1 MHFYLCFCLEIHI
14 AHFYGYTF
22 IYHMKR
28 ENLEALMS
36 DICSLTRDDGKMIT
50 ILRGAGKKGKE
61 VIRLNDWDKE
71 CKSYFSRY
79 YKTSKTIFG
88 PSDADMIMDTLSGI
102 CNDNNGRGF
111 VFKNYNIVK
120 HLEFLGYN
128 KGFLERKFGAALSNG
143 IISYLSYIK
152 QQNLILICK
161 KIMKGQK
168 TNEYVKNIAVLV
180 KCFLSLYNRDLQLT
194 GATVIGVVIREE
206 QAVENQVECNFCDL
220 LSPSYKVFESL
231 TSCKYWL
238 KSFEKFVDFENPE
251 DGNTSL
257 NDIAAEI
264 LCFMAVQSWGKV
276 LPNLTKRIPEQLKQ
290 TYLLLTPQQIK
301 VLISDAKHVIIQ
313 GSYGSGKSILG
324 LKKLELILENAVKKE
339 AQDER
344 IIYIN
349 FDSKSKLHYQMEKN
363 VKEYVRLP
371 SRKIKLTNN
380 IREIFEFPNELI
392 YVCHNSAG
400 ENLSVMLQE
409 TLKLNSL
416 NVLKVANFHVIVE
429 EYDGEMLTHEEA
441 EKLTQLGGADFQQ
454 SNIIILAQPIMKKRS
469 YNVGKESYERETCM
483 FHELKNFKNVQLEE
497 VLRCS
502 NEIFRITKYTQQF
515 FHNKDSVFRTQMNK
529 LKFGQ
534 QQDYE
539 DKKKYMVTSTPQ
551 MSNNPDETIS
561 SKEGSVLETL
571 TEFENDRNISSSST
585 NSESNRMPEQTM
597 DLDQA
602 FGKLTNLKKSRTGK
616 NRIVSK
622 FGFICEPRQ
631 GIDISGGMPKLVE
644 FSEDAHSSYD
654 MAAAFLALVLLKFIS
669 ENKTTVL
676 LHISDKKPEILKR
689 AVQICLGVPT
699 NGFSYTESI
708 EEFFKEEDKK
718 TKVVFSTNFRSVN
731 GLEFDHV
738 IIFANHSEYYLKFYL
753 PQVISRCTYDLK
765 FVLLPKERED
775 TKKSIRKALTNIF
788 SKNEKTETKGTV
800 ADMVKNLEEKRMIE
814 RLLVVDCQTCE
825 NNHNYNCFE
834 TDNMLFKVHT
844 HSDQYKNIV
853 KIAKE
858 LNSREQ
864 GVESTDSKEQAAA
877 T

>member
-1 MHFYLCFCLEIHI
+1 
-14 AHFYGYTF
+14 
-22 IYHMKR
+22 MKR
-28 ENLEALMS
+28 ENLETLMS
-36 DICSLTRDDGKMIT
+36 DICSLTRDDSKMIT

-61 VIRLNDWDKE
+61 VIRLIDWNRE

-102 CNDNNGRGF
+102 CNDSNGQSF
-111 VFKNYNIVK
+111 VFKDYNIVK
-120 HLEFLGYN
+120 HLDFLGYN
-128 KGFLERKFGAALSNG
+128 KAFLERKFGTALSNG

-161 KIMKGQK
+161 KITKGQK
-168 TNEYVKNIAVLV
+168 ASEYLKNIAVLV
-180 KCFLSLYNRDLQLT
+180 KYFLSLYNRDLQVT
-194 GATVIGVVIREE
+194 GVTVIGVVIIEE
-206 QAVENQVECNFCDL
+206 NAGKNKVECNFCDL

-231 TSCKYWL
+231 TSCRYWL

-264 LCFMAVQSWGKV
+264 LCFMAVQSWSKV
-276 LPNLTKRIPEQLKQ
+276 LPNLTKKIPEQLKQ
-290 TYLLLTPQQIK
+290 TYLLLTPQQMK

-324 LKKLELILENAVKKE
+324 LKKLELILENALKKE
-339 AQDER
+339 AHNER

-380 IREIFEFPNELI
+380 ISEIFEFPNELI

-409 TLKLNSL
+409 TLKLN
-416 NVLKVANFHVIVE
+416 NVNALKTANFHVIVE

-441 EKLTQLGGADFQQ
+441 EKLTKLGGADFQQ
-454 SNIIILAQPIMKKRS
+454 SNIMILAQPIMKKRS

-483 FHELKNFKNVQLEE
+483 FHELKNFKIVQLEE

-502 NEIFRITKYTQQF
+502 NEIFRIIKCTQQF
-515 FHNKDSVFRTQMNK
+515 FHNKDSVFRTQMDK

-534 QQDYE
+534 QQQYE
-539 DKKKYMVTSTPQ
+539 DKKTHMVTSTPQ
-551 MSNNPDETIS
+551 TLNNPDETIS
-561 SKEGSVLETL
+561 SEEGSILGTL
-571 TEFENDRNISSSST
+571 AEFESDRNVSRSST
-585 NSESNRMPEQTM
+585 NSKNNNRMPEQTM

-602 FGKLTNLKKSRTGK
+602 FGKLTNPKKSKAGK
-616 NRIVSK
+616 NRVVSK

-631 GIDISGGMPKLVE
+631 GIDINGGIPKLVE
-644 FSEDAHSSYD
+644 FSEDACSSYEV
-654 MAAAFLALVLLKFIS
+654 AATFLALVLHEFIS
-669 ENKTTVL
+669 KNKTTVL
-676 LHISDKKPEILKR
+676 LHISDKKPEILKT
-689 AVQICLGVPT
+689 AVRICLTVPT
-699 NGFSYTESI
+699 YGFIYTESI
-708 EEFFKEEDKK
+708 EEFFEEEEDKK
-718 TKVVFSTNFRSVN
+718 TKVVFSSNFRSVN

-738 IIFANHSEYYLKFYL
+738 IIFTNYSEYYLKFYL

-765 FVLLPKERED
+765 FVLLPKERQY
-775 TKKSIRKALTNIF
+775 TKKNIRKALSNIF

-800 ADMVKNLEEKRMIE
+800 ADMVKNLEDKRMIE

-825 NNHNYNCFE
+825 ENHNYKCFE
-834 TDNMLFKVHT
+834 NNNMLFKVHT

-864 GVESTDSKEQAAA
+864 GVESADSKEQAAA